1 MYKLS
6 VVIFFTI
13 LLLISSEVFS
23 QYHPFN
29 RTRTLDINNIQLMQ
43 NNVGSAN
50 HWGARWQLL
59 PTNNEGLV
67 WEHGI
72 RITGK
77 INNQPAARLI
87 NWYFSAYSPGPI
99 LDGQPA
105 FFSHPEDSLRY
116 RVYKVTEGDDTT
128 NIDYAEWPV
137 DFGAPVDQEG
147 NPLILGDQILWT
159 AYNALDSTVNPE
171 YFKQTELPI
180 EIHQIVFA
188 KEGFL
193 PDYQDIFSNVVFLE
207 WTLINKGSEEIDSTY
222 IGFWTDIDFF
232 DLLKNFPGVDTSLQL
247 GYCWNYDDPAAV
259 GYTLLYGPVVPA
271 PGEDAIY
278 KGRKLENYKNLPLNT
293 FKPIMESAG
302 SYDPI
307 FIAPDTIIG
316 IWNNARG
323 YDNDG
328 NIIIDPTT
336 GNPTTFPVSGDPV
349 TGEGWIFTD
358 DYNGTGFEAGFSL
371 YAGPF
376 QFAPNDTQWVMLA
389 LVPATGYD
397 GITSITHLREKVSV
411 LQSLPYDSLAFGKNH
426 YGITSVEDIS
436 EIPIEYKL
444 NQNYPNPFNPKTL
457 ISYKLPEYG
466 NVKLKIFDLLGKE
479 ITTLVD
485 EEKPAGF
492 YEVEFFATGLPSGIY
507 FYQLRAGNF
516 IDTKKMIL
524 LK

>member
-1 MYKLS
+1 
-6 VVIFFTI
+6 
-13 LLLISSEVFS
+13 
-23 QYHPFN
+23 
-29 RTRTLDINNIQLMQ
+29 
-43 NNVGSAN
+43 
-50 HWGARWQLL
+50 
-59 PTNNEGLV
+59 
-67 WEHGI
+67 
-72 RITGK
+72 
-77 INNQPAARLI
+77 
-87 NWYFSAYSPGPI
+87 
-99 LDGQPA
+99 
-105 FFSHPEDSLRY
+105 
-116 RVYKVTEGDDTT
+116 
-128 NIDYAEWPV
+128 
-137 DFGAPVDQEG
+137 
-147 NPLILGDQILWT
+147 
-159 AYNALDSTVNPE
+159 
-171 YFKQTELPI
+171 
-180 EIHQIVFA
+180 
-188 KEGFL
+188 
-193 PDYQDIFSNVVFLE
+193 
-207 WTLINKGSEEIDSTY
+207 
-222 IGFWTDIDFF
+222 
-232 DLLKNFPGVDTSLQL
+232 
-247 GYCWNYDDPAAV
+247 
-259 GYTLLYGPVVPA
+259 
-271 PGEDAIY
+271 
-278 KGRKLENYKNLPLNT
+278 
-293 FKPIMESAG
+293 MESAG

-307 FIAPDTIIG
+307 FIAPDAIIG

-479 ITTLVD
+479 ISTLVD

-492 YEVEFFATGLPSGIY
+492 YEVEFYATGLPSGIY
-507 FYQLRAGNF
+507 FYQLRVGNF
-516 IDTKKMIL
+516 SDTKKMIL